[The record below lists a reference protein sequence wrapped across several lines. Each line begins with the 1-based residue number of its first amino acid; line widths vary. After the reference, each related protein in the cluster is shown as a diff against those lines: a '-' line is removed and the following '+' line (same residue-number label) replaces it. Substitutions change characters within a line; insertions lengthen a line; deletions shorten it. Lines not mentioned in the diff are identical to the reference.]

1 MMKKRVTALLTAL
14 CCLCAPL
21 TAYAESADVDV
32 AFTYMTDTFTYR
44 TNHRYGD
51 RSDFYLESEIADP
64 DFMVVG
70 YFYRDN
76 TPEIYCYAV
85 TPIND
90 EHLLRNGT
98 GQLGLITVAEEL
110 GDQELEIGDLLKI
123 DGVIGVLE
131 CDPVIYYPEEP
142 GTMSYLGNGIDVFGE
157 EFERVIR
164 MQMYIDLKAYYESP
178 RGYFGLHIVH
188 GDVNVDDT
196 LSIVDC
202 VMLNKSLMGEQSLCD
217 YAELAADFDQ
227 NGEVTHEYSLSIL
240 KRLVGLV

>member
-1 MMKKRVTALLTAL
+1 MKKRVTALLTAL
-14 CCLCAPL
+14 CCLCAPM
-21 TAYAESADVDV
+21 TAYAESVDVDV
-32 AFTYMTDTFTYR
+32 EFTYMTDTFTYR

-51 RSDFYLESEIADP
+51 GSGFYLESEIADP

-70 YFYRDN
+70 YFYRDES
-76 TPEIYCYAV
+76 PEIYCYAV

-90 EHLLRNGT
+90 DHLIKCGT
-98 GQLGLITVAEEL
+98 GQLELITVESEL

-123 DGVIGVLE
+123 DGEIDVAE
-131 CDPVIYYPEEP
+131 CDPAIYCPAEP

-157 EFERVIR
+157 EFARVIR

-178 RGYFGLHIVH
+178 DHYFGLHIVH

-202 VMLNKSLMGEQSLCD
+202 VMLNKSLMGDETLCD
-217 YAELAADFDQ
+217 YAELAADFDK
-227 NGEVTHEYSLSIL
+227 NGEVTHEDSLSIL